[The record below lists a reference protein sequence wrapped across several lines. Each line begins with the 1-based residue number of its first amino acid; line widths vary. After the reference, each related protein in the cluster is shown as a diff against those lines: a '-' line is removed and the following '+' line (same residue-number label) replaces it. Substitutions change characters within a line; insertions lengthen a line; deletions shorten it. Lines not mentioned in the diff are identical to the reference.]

1 MSKPITPLPV
11 MVLGLPFHDVTFAET
26 IAWSEQHIEKGTPG
40 YIATVNLDFI
50 MQAHHDPELQRIL
63 LEADLVV
70 ADGNPIV
77 RLSGYLGPK
86 LRERVTGSDLTPM
99 LAELCARRGWSLYG
113 LGGAEGVPQKATE
126 ELKRRY
132 PGLNVAGA
140 YSPPLAGLLSMN
152 HADLL
157 ARLEATRPSLLLVAL
172 GAPKQEKWINMHVH
186 SWRVPLTVGV
196 GGTLDFLAGTQ
207 TRAPRFVQKIGL
219 EWFWRLWTNPRR
231 LFKRYFFD
239 GTFLLASLAR
249 LVWIRYSPTS
259 TPPSTPVA
267 DMPAPARLDELRA
280 RVLSWKSTR
289 DLVDG
294 HALLQELLPLAGK
307 SVLVFDLAGIPWLRS
322 HELGLLVA
330 LNKAARTK
338 GNEVMVWRPS
348 PRVERFIRA
357 TRLEDYIPL
366 VPRLADWVSRLQ
378 ALRSSQCGGTI
389 HLTPS
394 GVLCLRLPSEL
405 TAASLAD
412 YRAMYEMALPGGGS
426 DAVTGWEIDAAQLRF
441 LDSAAMGF
449 LISLRKNADQNH
461 SPFVA
466 MNWNSVALRI
476 LQVARLESI
485 LAPSSGSK

>member
-1 MSKPITPLPV
+1 MNKPITPLPV
-11 MVLGLPFHDVTFAET
+11 MVLGIPFHDVTFAET

-77 RLSGYLGPK
+77 RLSGFLGPK

-113 LGGAEGVPQKATE
+113 LGGADGVPQKATE

-132 PGLNVAGA
+132 PGLTVAGA

-207 TRAPRFVQKIGL
+207 TRAPRFVQNIGL

-249 LVWIRYSPTS
+249 LVWIRYAPTA
-259 TPPSTPVA
+259 TPPAAPA
-267 DMPAPARLDELRA
+267 PDMPSKARLDEFRA
-280 RVLSWKSTR
+280 RVLPWKSTR
-289 DLVDG
+289 DLTDG
-294 HALLQELLPLAGK
+294 HALLNELLPLA
-307 SVLVFDLAGIPWLRS
+307 SQNALVFDLAGLPWLRS

-330 LNKAARTK
+330 LNKAARAS

-357 TRLEDYIPL
+357 TRLEEYIPL
-366 VPRLADWVSRLQ
+366 APRLPDWVSRLQ
-378 ALRSSQCGGTI
+378 ALRSTQREGGV

-394 GVLCLRLPSEL
+394 GVLCLRLPAEL
-405 TAASLAD
+405 TAASLPA
-412 YRAMYEMALPGGGS
+412 YRAHYEAALPARGP
-426 DAVTGWEIDAAQLRF
+426 DAVLGWEIDATATRF
-441 LDSAAMGF
+441 LDSAALGF
-449 LISLRKNADQNH
+449 LVSLRKKADQNQC
-461 SPFVA
+461 PFVA
-466 MNWNSVALRI
+466 MNWSPVAWRI
-476 LQVARLESI
+476 LQVARLESV
-485 LAPSSGSK
+485 LSSPTGK